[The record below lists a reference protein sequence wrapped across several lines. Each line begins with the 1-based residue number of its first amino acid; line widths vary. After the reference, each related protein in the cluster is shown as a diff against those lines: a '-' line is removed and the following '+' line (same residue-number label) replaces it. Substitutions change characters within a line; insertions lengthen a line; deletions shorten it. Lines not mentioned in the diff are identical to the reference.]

1 MITDN
6 HGTELILSPQSTGI
20 NRTRFLTLFQENIQ
34 VLCASS
40 SCSHTDPVEE
50 SGHRCG
56 CCALKYH
63 GSGTCNLVPF
73 SDVVTEE
80 SFTPGMLYWYGQR
93 MYSKYQHNLDS
104 CSLMV
109 CDYCIDRI
117 KKEIATDTIQYS
129 DDDGDASP
137 SKKTKTIP
145 ASSQEGDA
153 CDRHFTQNN
162 ESMKC
167 LVVMCVGQTDVDSL
181 LLIDLDKDPW
191 KKLSKTKVKPTNS
204 DYMDEVNRRYK
215 TYFADADGGK
225 KTGPRPRPNGWKQ
238 DRLLKWLMDNP
249 ITREDDVDF
258 LRKKVEDRKRVAIN
272 AAAQK
277 EKTDEYL
284 AGAWIGQEP
293 LLRLIHALVEKDET
307 KMLYLSR
314 RDISR
319 DRHVIDS
326 RNSIEHRAS
335 TVWEKLAATWNNP
348 DFNPVTETHDDLHS
362 NFYNEIELAY
372 VNVEHLHPATPEY
385 VEKRVQGI
393 IIDIK
398 RGIAKWEKSGSGD
411 GAPVGDD
418 EGYEVEMGN
427 PMFGRITNRPLT
439 ALSNRGSF
447 FDSTKAYILYAWE
460 MFDKH
465 GLLQSS
471 FQVLNEEQSSGDG
484 AHGVPDILGYDNDGR
499 SSQDEMSQVSFSA
512 PSKKSSKNKL
522 KNSATEGLKDLS
534 DSLKDMSKSSE
545 RVARIHA
552 DSAELQ
558 NLRTTIEALSSRRMT
573 LMLAKITHSGNTDA
587 LSLINGEMEN
597 VDTMLDDYKV
607 ELSSR
612 TGTPQR
618 RGRTPPSAAR
628 GPYTSRGGS

>member
-1 MITDN
+1 MITNN
-6 HGTELILSPQSTGI
+6 HGAELILSPQSTGI

-73 SDVVTEE
+73 SEVVTEE
-80 SFTPGMLYWYGQR
+80 SFTPGMLYWYGKR
-93 MYSKYQHNLDS
+93 MYAQYHNDLDS

-109 CDYCIDRI
+109 CDYCVDRI
-117 KKEIATDTIQYS
+117 KKEIAADTIRYS

-145 ASSQEGDA
+145 ASSQGGDA

-167 LVVMCVGQTDVDSL
+167 LVVMCVGQTNEENVP
-181 LLIDLDKDPW
+181 LIELDKDPW
-191 KKLSKTKVKPTNS
+191 KKLSKTKLKPTNP
-204 DYMDEVNRRYK
+204 DYMDEVLRRYK
-215 TYFADADGGK
+215 TYSADADGGK
-225 KTGPRPRPNGWKQ
+225 NTGPRPRPNGWKQ
-238 DRLLKWLMDNP
+238 GRLLKWLTDNP

-272 AAAQK
+272 AATHK
-277 EKTDEYL
+277 EKTDKYL
-284 AGAWIGQEP
+284 VGAWTGQEP

-307 KMLYLSR
+307 KMLYLGR
-314 RDISR
+314 RDIST
-319 DRHVIDS
+319 DRHVLDS
-326 RNSIEHRAS
+326 RNSIEHRAT
-335 TVWEKLAATWNNP
+335 TVWEKIAATWNDPN
-348 DFNPVTETHDDLHS
+348 FNPVTEIHVDLHS
-362 NFYNEIELAY
+362 SFYNEIELAY
-372 VNVEHLHPATPEY
+372 DKIAHLHSATPEY
-385 VEKRVQGI
+385 VEKRFQGI

-418 EGYEVEMGN
+418 DGDEVEMGN
-427 PMFGRITNRPLT
+427 PMFGSITDRPDA
-439 ALSNRGSF
+439 ALSTRGSF
-447 FDSTKAYILYAWE
+447 FDYTKAYVLYAWE
-460 MFDKH
+460 MLDKH

-471 FQVLNEEQSSGDG
+471 FQVLNEDQSSGDG
-484 AHGVPDILGYDNDGR
+484 AFGVPDILYQVKANRGYTDGR
-499 SSQDEMSQVSFSA
+499 SSQDEMSQDSLSA
-512 PSKKSSKNKL
+512 AKKKTTNSAMDGL
-522 KNSATEGLKDLS
+522 KNLS

-545 RVARIHA
+545 RVAKINA

-573 LMLAKITHSGNTDA
+573 LMLAKITHSGNIDA
-587 LSLINGEMEN
+587 VSLIEGEM
-597 VDTMLDDYKV
+597 DTINTTLDGYMV
-607 ELSSR
+607 ELNSR

-628 GPYTSRGGS
+628 